1 MIFDSGKDIFSYC
14 FQFGT
19 LAAMLLPTT
28 PPGRNKEH
36 AQNSSYIFCHKDLFL
51 FLLVNENSML
61 FAKKQ
66 ANKKK
71 SDAPLPNSEN
81 RIPSGPFISA
91 HTEFPKA
98 RAGGGET
105 GMESVAEKWSPPR
118 CR

>member
-1 MIFDSGKDIFSYC
+1 
-14 FQFGT
+14 
-19 LAAMLLPTT
+19 MLLPTT